1 MIRASKAKSAPVDEW
16 VRKAVDVELHSYD
29 MLLRGK
35 AISIDCETI
44 QTLNCLNCGEG

>member
-1 MIRASKAKSAPVDEW
+1 
-16 VRKAVDVELHSYD
+16 

-44 QTLNCLNCGEG
+44 QTLNCLNCGEGWSGNVWFLWKLIMSNDVLLK